1 VRLRFIIVGL
11 ILSLLFV
18 HPVVDSARAQ
28 TRVDVDL
35 LREVNNIQ
43 AIDNHAHPARYTAP
57 GEKEDTEYDALPL
70 EGLEDF
76 ALPVRLRPDNVQYA
90 KAWHAL
96 YGYDSN
102 DMSAEHVKQAIEKK
116 QQAMREHGQN
126 YPAWILDKIGIDT
139 MLANRVAMGP
149 SIEPPR
155 FRWVSFVDALLLP
168 LDTEAF
174 RRVNPDNRVFFSG
187 EDRLLKRYLVESNV
201 TSMPKTLADYQTK
214 VVTATLERHR
224 RSGALAV
231 KFEAAY
237 LRSLDFGEASEADAG
252 RIYSKYASGGE
263 PSVAGY
269 KILQDYLFRY
279 IAKEAGRLGLAVHIH
294 VLDNF
299 GSYYRSSNSN
309 PELLESVFNDPAL
322 RKTNF
327 VILHAGYPQTKLT
340 AAYIG
345 KANVYADFSNL
356 GLILYPRALSEVLRN
371 WLEYFPD
378 KVLFG
383 TDAFPLDKGVGWEET
398 AWLSAYTGRAAL
410 VLALTGMINDGEI
423 TRDRAVELARMVL
436 RDNAIKLYGLNK

>member
-1 VRLRFIIVGL
+1 MRLRFIIVGL